1 MTAFIPWLVQ
11 TFGPLGGA
19 LVFTVVVLVGVAIAR
34 YLFWTGL
41 MLAVAWYVGVDT
53 DTLREV
59 RAD

>member
-1 MTAFIPWLVQ
+1 MTALISWLVA

-19 LVFTVVVLVGVAIAR
+19 LVFTVLVLVGVAIAR
-34 YLFWTGL
+34 YIFWTL
-41 MLAVAWYVGVDT
+41 LLIAVAWYVGVDT